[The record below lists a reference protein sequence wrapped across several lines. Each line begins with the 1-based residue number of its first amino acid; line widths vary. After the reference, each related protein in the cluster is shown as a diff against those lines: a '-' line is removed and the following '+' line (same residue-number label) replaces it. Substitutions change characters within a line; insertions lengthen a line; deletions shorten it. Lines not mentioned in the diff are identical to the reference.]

1 MAIISYRNVMDLQ
14 SMNNNAR
21 RINSYISN
29 MIKASD
35 ETGKVT
41 VEDRKYGETLIL
53 TDDTGDGIYETRI
66 YQDKGKLYEEY
77 SKKSKMETVT
87 AATELADTETFEIS
101 KESGIVDL
109 ITDEGET
116 IVALRSEG

>member
-1 MAIISYRNVMDLQ
+1 
-14 SMNNNAR
+14 MNNNAR